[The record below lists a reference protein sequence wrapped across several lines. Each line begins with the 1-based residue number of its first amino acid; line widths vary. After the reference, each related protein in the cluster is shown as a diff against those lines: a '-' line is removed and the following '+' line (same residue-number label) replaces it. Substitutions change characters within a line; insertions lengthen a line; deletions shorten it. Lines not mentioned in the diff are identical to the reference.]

1 MRPVITHFAWGLATA
16 ALLIGTP
23 LRAAGLSTVRPSVT
37 APNIIAPRDAA
48 PENTVRANPN
58 AALSAVLDDET
69 GGGLGELQCA
79 VCVGAATFALFSGG
93 TSMLPVLLTNT
104 TTVGTIA
111 GACLMAC
118 RSVLEDL
125 M

>member
-1 MRPVITHFAWGLATA
+1 MRPFITHLAWGLATA

-23 LRAAGLSTVRPSVT
+23 LRAAGLPSARATAT
-37 APNIIAPRDAA
+37 APNATAPRDAA
-48 PENTVRANPN
+48 PENAVPAIPN
-58 AALSAVLDDET
+58 AALPVVLDET

>member
-1 MRPVITHFAWGLATA
+1 MRPFITHLAWGLATA

-23 LRAAGLSTVRPSVT
+23 LRAAGLPPALTNATV
-37 APNIIAPRDAA
+37 PNVVAPRDVPAG
-48 PENTVRANPN
+48 N
-58 AALSAVLDDET
+58 AASAPPAAALLADLDET
-69 GGGLGELQCA
+69 GGGLSELQCA
-79 VCVGAATFALFSGG
+79 ICVGAATFALFSGG
-93 TSMLPVLLTNT
+93 TSMLPVLLTNG